1 MISATLRQRTVAL
14 SVSCALYLFALSAHA
29 ASDPVA
35 GQPKLLAQMF
45 DPSLIRG
52 DGNVDLGNLLLSAE
66 GSALPPGTYLFDVVV
81 NGDTVG
87 KQDVLISS
95 VHGQS
100 KLSACLTAD
109 MLEYFGMKKKHIEEL
124 VQRSPTRCLEVS
136 LLDSSARAEYDSGS
150 MYLNISFPQV
160 FMVAGRRG
168 YVDPNLWDYGVNAAF
183 VNYQASSQASSR
195 SDRSHGRTD
204 RSSYIGLTNGLNL
217 RGWRLRNESNFTNSE
232 YMGTQFKSNR
242 TFIQHDLTRLR
253 SQFSVGELYSG
264 SDIFNSVRFR
274 GIQIASDDGMLAD
287 NERGYAPVIRGT
299 ADTNATVEV
308 RQNGYLLSSVPVS
321 PGPFA
326 LSDIFPN
333 GSNGDLEVT
342 IIEADGRRRSFRQAY
357 ASLPLLMR
365 KGRLRYSAEVGQYRT
380 GEGDVPT
387 PTFGSFSGILGLTDN
402 LSIAGG
408 GRLL

>member
-1 MISATLRQRTVAL
+1 
-14 SVSCALYLFALSAHA
+14 
-29 ASDPVA
+29 
-35 GQPKLLAQMF
+35 
-45 DPSLIRG
+45 
-52 DGNVDLGNLLLSAE
+52 
-66 GSALPPGTYLFDVVV
+66 
-81 NGDTVG
+81 
-87 KQDVLISS
+87 
-95 VHGQS
+95 
-100 KLSACLTAD
+100 
-109 MLEYFGMKKKHIEEL
+109 
-124 VQRSPTRCLEVS
+124 
-136 LLDSSARAEYDSGS
+136 
-150 MYLNISFPQV
+150 
-160 FMVAGRRG
+160 
-168 YVDPNLWDYGVNAAF
+168 
-183 VNYQASSQASSR
+183 
-195 SDRSHGRTD
+195 
-204 RSSYIGLTNGLNL
+204 
-217 RGWRLRNESNFTNSE
+217 
-232 YMGTQFKSNR
+232 MGTQFKSNR